1 MKSRYGIILVS
12 IFFGLLVWVIDAGF
26 DYYIFYE
33 AGFWDLLILDVP
45 AHELYIRTAF
55 LLCFV
60 AFGVFASYTVARRR
74 RAEKGRLDS
83 EKRFRSIA
91 ETANDAIISA
101 DSEAKI
107 VFWNNGAERVFGYS
121 AEEIIGEPITVIMP
135 ERYRHAALKGY
146 RRVVET
152 GKSRVGGHPV
162 EVYGL
167 NKNGRE
173 LPVELSLARWDTKD
187 GVFFTSIIRD
197 ITERKESE
205 EERAQLMV
213 QLEDKN
219 KELQHFTSIVRHD
232 IGNNLLSI
240 QAFSEV
246 LGNSSGQVSQ
256 LVKEVKG
263 NEKVMEQILS
273 LVDSKMRESAGYIQ
287 DSAAQIAKL
296 LEGLRRLSVV
306 GRIELNIERLDMN
319 QVIEQITGKMKP
331 QIDSRGASVSVDELP
346 GCMGDAGQID
356 QVFSNLLNN
365 AIKYLNPEQ
374 SGMIRIFGRVE
385 EGDAIYGV
393 EDNGVGIPGEQLDK
407 VFDIFHRAHSREEG
421 GGEGL
426 GLSIVARILERHSGQ
441 VGVESEPN
449 KGSTFYVTLPAG

>member
-1 MKSRYGIILVS
+1 
-12 IFFGLLVWVIDAGF
+12 
-26 DYYIFYE
+26 
-33 AGFWDLLILDVP
+33 
-45 AHELYIRTAF
+45 
-55 LLCFV
+55 
-60 AFGVFASYTVARRR
+60 
-74 RAEKGRLDS
+74 
-83 EKRFRSIA
+83 
-91 ETANDAIISA
+91 
-101 DSEAKI
+101 
-107 VFWNNGAERVFGYS
+107 
-121 AEEIIGEPITVIMP
+121 
-135 ERYRHAALKGY
+135 
-146 RRVVET
+146 
-152 GKSRVGGHPV
+152 
-162 EVYGL
+162 
-167 NKNGRE
+167 
-173 LPVELSLARWDTKD
+173 
-187 GVFFTSIIRD
+187 
-197 ITERKESE
+197 
-205 EERAQLMV
+205 
-213 QLEDKN
+213 
-219 KELQHFTSIVRHD
+219 
-232 IGNNLLSI
+232 
-240 QAFSEV
+240 
-246 LGNSSGQVSQ
+246 
-256 LVKEVKG
+256 
-263 NEKVMEQILS
+263 MEQILS

-331 QIDSRGASVSVDELP
+331 QIDSRGASVTVDELP